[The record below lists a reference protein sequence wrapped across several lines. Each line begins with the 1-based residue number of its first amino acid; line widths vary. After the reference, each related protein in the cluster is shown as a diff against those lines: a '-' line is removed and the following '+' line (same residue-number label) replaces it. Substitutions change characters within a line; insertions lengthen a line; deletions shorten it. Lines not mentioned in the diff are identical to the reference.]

1 MQEAIMNN
9 SVVHKDSIIFYHTD
23 GQGQIGSITTF
34 EHAGEI
40 NGGKIMVR
48 KARERVLN
56 GNE

>member
-1 MQEAIMNN
+1 MDN
-9 SVVHKDSIIFYHTD
+9 SLVHKDSIIFYHTD